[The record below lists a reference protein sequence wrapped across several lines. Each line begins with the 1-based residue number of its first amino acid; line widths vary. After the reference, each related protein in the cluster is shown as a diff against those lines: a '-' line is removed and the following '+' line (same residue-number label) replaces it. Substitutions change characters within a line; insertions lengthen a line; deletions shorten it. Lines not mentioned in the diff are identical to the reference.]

1 MQFNRV
7 IGQQA
12 IKKRLIDGVNEN
24 RISHAL
30 LFAGSEGT
38 GKLAMAIAY
47 AQYVACTN
55 RTETDSCG
63 TCPSCKKFNK
73 LAHPDLHFVFPVVK
87 TSKLKEPVSDNYIK
101 PWREMLGQNPY
112 FNLNMWYKAIDVENA
127 QGKIY
132 VHESH
137 EIIRK
142 LNLKTFEAEYK
153 VMIIWMAERMN
164 VQCANKLLKMIEEP
178 PPKTLFILITEN
190 DEQILPTIR
199 SRTQLIKF
207 NKIDHQSMAGAL
219 AAMPQSEGKNIE
231 GLVHLANGNFITA
244 IDLLQPDEEKALYFG
259 HFTSLM
265 RSAYVRD
272 WQGIFDW
279 ADNVAGMGRERQKN
293 FLNYCMRMMR
303 ENFVLNFQRNDLVFL
318 NETEKGFSSKFSPFI
333 NERNIIT
340 FSEELEK
347 AYRDIAQNGNPRV
360 IFLDFSLKVVKLIRA

>member
-7 IGQQA
+7 IGQET

-30 LFAGSEGT
+30 LFAGFEGT
-38 GKLAMAIAY
+38 GKLPMAIAY
-47 AQYVACTN
+47 AQYVACPN

-63 TCPSCKKFNK
+63 ICPSCKKFNK

-87 TSKLKEPVSDNYIK
+87 TPKIKEPVSDNYIMQ
-101 PWREMLGQNPY
+101 WREMVGQNPY

-127 QGKIY
+127 QGNIY

-178 PPKTLFILITEN
+178 PPKTLFILIAEN

-207 NKIDHQSMAGAL
+207 NKIDNYSMAEAI

-244 IDLLQPDEEKALYFG
+244 IDLLQPDEEKALYFE

-279 ADNVAGMGRERQKN
+279 ADNVSGMGRERQKS
-293 FLNYCMRMMR
+293 FLAYCMHMMR
-303 ENFVLNFQRNDLVFL
+303 ENFVLNFHRNDLVFL

-333 NERNIIT
+333 NERNIIS

-360 IFLDFSLKVVKLIRA
+360 IFLDFSLKVVKMIRA

>member
-1 MQFNRV
+1 
-7 IGQQA
+7 
-12 IKKRLIDGVNEN
+12 
-24 RISHAL
+24 
-30 LFAGSEGT
+30 
-38 GKLAMAIAY
+38 
-47 AQYVACTN
+47 
-55 RTETDSCG
+55 
-63 TCPSCKKFNK
+63 
-73 LAHPDLHFVFPVVK
+73 
-87 TSKLKEPVSDNYIK
+87 
-101 PWREMLGQNPY
+101 
-112 FNLNMWYKAIDVENA
+112 MWYKAIDVENA

-153 VMIIWMAERMN
+153 VMIIWMAEHMN

-178 PPKTLFILITEN
+178 PPKTLFILIAEN

-207 NKIDHQSMAGAL
+207 NKIDNHSMAEAL
-219 AAMPQSEGKNIE
+219 TAMPQSEGKNID

-244 IDLLQPDEEKALYFG
+244 IDLLQPDEEKTLYFG

-279 ADNVAGMGRERQKN
+279 VDNVAGMGRERQKS
-293 FLNYCMRMMR
+293 FLSYCMRMMR

-333 NERNIIT
+333 NERNIIS